1 MRYHLDNTQ
10 YIEKKLQDVRG
21 YFPQEQI
28 LLICVQSPELADQ
41 TFETKIELNKL
52 CFTMKATLLV
62 AQSYAEAAQY
72 ISSIRMLY
80 PMINKE

>member
-1 MRYHLDNTQ
+1 MRYHLDNNQ

-41 TFETKIELNKL
+41 TFETIIELNKL

-62 AQSYAEAAQY
+62 AQSYAEAA
-72 ISSIRMLY
+72 
-80 PMINKE
+80 